1 MGSFKK
7 LSYCSFVLSL
17 SFLFADFEDQRIHFL
32 IAKKEYKQ
40 AIDFY
45 LKEVEVKGVHN
56 PEILKDLS
64 KTIIEESIASADS
77 REQMLGL
84 YGLMMSNSN
93 DIDYDFSRLISSKD
107 PYVQMLTIQY
117 LSRWSEDLIETW
129 LNKAMSSPFLQVRL
143 LALGEL
149 VQIKSKLALSHI
161 ESLYFRLPPVFRPI
175 FANYYAALGTPHSL
189 KILRQMLSDPD
200 SEMKVATLLSI
211 CQFGR
216 DDFKEDIRR
225 ILTQP
230 DPQVQESAIFASSVL
245 HDLKTVDQ
253 IKPFIQSNHSNLKLA
268 ALMGLTHFHD
278 LSQNEKIF
286 ELALQGDLFAV
297 FALGAIEGSDEI
309 LAKLSFHPDFNVR
322 LNVLIGLMEKKHPL
336 AKPLMLKFL
345 STHSLYDGLAP
356 NFSLGKTQNCL
367 KVFPAYVKQFEKSK
381 EFAHYVRGMTQM
393 IRQQLLIQSMELK
406 ESEFLEIAQFI
417 FEHEILDLIPPL
429 VHLLENYHSQETID
443 MLKKMAQK
451 VGSPRTRLYCLIAL
465 ARLKSHA
472 FYDQFFEWLKN
483 QNHQSIIQLDAFD
496 TQESNNK
503 KGNRFF
509 LTPDENSQL
518 LIEAY
523 ETLVYLHDEKCFSI
537 LLNALVHAPKQ
548 NQPVLAG
555 LILKALL

>member
-1 MGSFKK
+1 MRNFAY
-7 LSYCSFVLSL
+7 LSIALSA
-17 SFLFADFEDQRIHFL
+17 SFLFSDFEEQRIHFL

-45 LKEVEVKGVHN
+45 LKEVAIKGVHN
-56 PEILKDLS
+56 SEILKDLS
-64 KTIIEESIASADS
+64 KTIIESAIESPDS
-77 REQMLGL
+77 KEQMLGL

-93 DIDYDFSRLISSKD
+93 DVGYDFSKLITSKD
-107 PYVQMLTIQY
+107 PYVEMLTIQY

-129 LNKAMSSPFLQVRL
+129 LNRAMSSPFLQVRL

-161 ESLYFRLPPVFRPI
+161 ESLYFRLPEVFRPI

-189 KILRQMLSDPD
+189 KILRQMLSDPH

-216 DDFKEDIRR
+216 DDFKEDIRK

-230 DPQVQESAIFASSVL
+230 DPQVQESAIFASCTL
-245 HDLKTVDQ
+245 HDLKSIDQ
-253 IKPFIQSNHSNLKLA
+253 IKAMIQSTHPNLKLA
-268 ALMGLTHFHD
+268 ALIGLNHFHD
-278 LSQNEKIF
+278 LSHNDKLF
-286 ELALQGDLFAV
+286 ELAEQGDLFAI
-297 FALGAIEGSDEI
+297 FSLGKIEGSDAI
-309 LAKLSFHPDFNVR
+309 LAKLSLHPDFNVR
-322 LNVLIGLMEKKHPL
+322 LNALMGLMEKKHPL
-336 AKPLMLKFL
+336 AKNCLLQFL
-345 STHSLYDGLAP
+345 AYHSLYDGLAP
-356 NFSLGKTQNCL
+356 NFSLGKTQNSL
-367 KVFPAYVKQFEKSK
+367 KLFPAYQKQFEKSK
-381 EFAHYVRGMTQM
+381 EFAHYITGMTQM

-406 ESEFLEIAQFI
+406 ESEFLEVAQFI

-429 VHLLENYHSQETID
+429 VHLLENYHSQETIE

-465 ARLKSHA
+465 ARLKNTT
-472 FYDQFFEWLKN
+472 FYDQFFDWLQN
-483 QNHQSIIQLDAFD
+483 QNQQSIIQLNAFD
-496 TQESNNK
+496 TQDSNQKNID
-503 KGNRFF
+503 RFF

-537 LLNALVHAPKQ
+537 LLNALLHAPKE
-548 NQPVLAG
+548 NHPVLAG
-555 LILKALL
+555 LLLKALL